1 MLIYSRDFLS
11 SCSENWLLLAIQ
23 VQENFRK
30 KIDELIGRILV
41 NEKMARKNKFVFAL
55 LNPDTAF
62 E

>member
-30 KIDELIGRILV
+30 KIYELIGWILV
-41 NEKMARKNKFVFAL
+41 NGKMARKNKFVFAL

-62 E
+62 K